1 MSLNAKPAAWTLR
14 FFPARHAT
22 AGAGGDGQDRSAS
35 GQGPHRHRARISA
48 ALVLDRDRLQE
59 STGTV
64 QSWKFH
70 DFVST
75 FQFMLPHRVEK
86 IHQAL
91 AGGDWE
97 GARLAAQSLSW
108 SASKA
113 GACRLELIADLID
126 ADLQSGRKT
135 RARETACL
143 LQGAATE
150 LATALALLTAG

>member
-35 GQGPHRHRARISA
+35 GQRPHRHRARISA

-75 FQFMLPHRVEK
+75 FQLMLPHRVEK

-113 GACRLELIADLID
+113 GACRLELID

-150 LATALALLTAG
+150 LATALAQLTAG

>member
-14 FFPARHAT
+14 FFPARHAP
-22 AGAGGDGQDRSAS
+22 AGAGADGPDMSAAD
-35 GQGPHRHRARISA
+35 QGPHRHRARISA
-48 ALVLDRDRLQE
+48 APVLNRDRLQE

-75 FQFMLPHRVEK
+75 FQLMLPHRVEK

-91 AGGDWE
+91 AAGDWE
-97 GARLAAQSLSW
+97 DARLAAQSLSW

-126 ADLQSGRKT
+126 ADLRSGRNA
-135 RARETACL
+135 RARDTARL

-150 LATALALLTAG
+150 LATALTRLSAG